1 MTGFYSRKKSKGET
15 IMKEYKQPYDIAYE
29 DWHGHRL
36 DRQLLEL
43 LRSY

>member
-1 MTGFYSRKKSKGET
+1 MTTR
-15 IMKEYKQPYDIAYE
+15 KQPDDIAYE